1 MIGTRIKSLRE
12 EKGISLSQ
20 LAERAGVA
28 KSYLSSIERDIQSN
42 PSLQFIEKIAL
53 VLDVPINALIDKEP
67 LVEHEELDS
76 EWNQLVKEAMQ
87 SGVSKEEFRGFLEFQ
102 KWKRDHNKE

>member
-1 MIGTRIKSLRE
+1 MIGSRIKKLRN

-42 PSLQFIEKIAL
+42 PSLQFIEKIAQ
-53 VLDVPINALIDKEP
+53 VLDVPMNVLIENDS
-67 LVEHEELDS
+67 LTEHDLDD
-76 EWNQLVKEAMQ
+76 EWSQLVLEAMR

-102 KWKRDHNKE
+102 KWKLAQNKE

>member
-1 MIGTRIKSLRE
+1 MIGTRIKNLRK
-12 EKGISLSQ
+12 EKGLSLSQ

-42 PSLQFIEKIAL
+42 PSLQFIEKIAH
-53 VLDVPINALIDKEP
+53 VLDVPMNVLIEKDP
-67 LVEHEELDS
+67 LTEHELDE
-76 EWNQLVKEAMQ
+76 EWNQLVLEAMR

-102 KWKRDHNKE
+102 KWKLTQNKE

>member
-53 VLDVPINALIDKEP
+53 VLDVPINVLIDKEP
-67 LVEHEELDS
+67 LVEQEELDT

-102 KWKRDHNKE
+102 KWKRNQNTE

>member
-1 MIGTRIKSLRE
+1 MIGTRIKHLRK
-12 EKGISLSQ
+12 EKGLSLSQ

-42 PSLQFIEKIAL
+42 PSLQFIEKIAQ
-53 VLDVPINALIDKEP
+53 VLDVPINVLIEKEP
-67 LVEHEELDS
+67 LTEQNLDD
-76 EWNQLVKEAMQ
+76 EWSQLVLEAMR

-102 KWKRDHNKE
+102 KWKLAQNKE